1 MGFLTKTWS
10 RVGVRVLFVGSL
22 FWVTLVS
29 ISVGVGYG
37 EPSLA
42 WDQIFGG
49 SGDDYGRSVVQTSDG
64 GYIVIGYSGSSGAGD
79 DVYLIKTDSS
89 GTEAWSKTY
98 GGANN
103 DYGRSVAQTSDEG
116 YILTGYTSSSGAGN
130 EDVYLVKTDSN
141 GVESWSKTFGG
152 ADNDRGY
159 SVAQTSDGGYI
170 IAGETWSFGAGAMDV
185 YLVKTDSNGIETW
198 SKTYGGASS
207 DRGYSVV
214 QTIDGGYIIAGYSGN
229 DVYLIKTDSSG
240 TEAWSKTYGGGSIN
254 YGLSVA
260 QTSDGG
266 FIITGAIYPSFPGS
280 PDVYLVKT
288 DVNGVESWSK
298 TYGGIGFDRGQS
310 VVQTSDGG
318 YIIAGE
324 TSSSGAGGYD
334 VYLIKTDSSGVE
346 VWSKTFGGTSDDQ
359 GYSVVQTS
367 DGGYII
373 AGETSSSGA
382 GGYDVYLLKLET
394 PAPVPSPTRKPNPGI
409 TYFDRNVCLTDCV
422 NFYLIIR
429 DMNKTGVNCLHLSIT
444 DNNDQVV
451 YTRECRIRCN
461 TNWYMFYLCK
471 DRFNPGTYTV
481 KAISNNWIIT
491 KQIKIQ

>member
-1 MGFLTKTWS
+1 MGFFTKTLS

-29 ISVGVGYG
+29 MSVGVGYA

-64 GYIVIGYSGSSGAGD
+64 GYIVIGYTGSSGAGGD
-79 DVYLIKTDSS
+79 DVYLIKTDSG
-89 GTEAWSKTY
+89 GTETWSKTY

-103 DYGRSVAQTSDEG
+103 DYGR
-116 YILTGYTSSSGAGN
+116 
-130 EDVYLVKTDSN
+130 
-141 GVESWSKTFGG
+141 
-152 ADNDRGY
+152 
-159 SVAQTSDGGYI
+159 
-170 IAGETWSFGAGAMDV
+170 
-185 YLVKTDSNGIETW
+185 
-198 SKTYGGASS
+198 
-207 DRGYSVV
+207 
-214 QTIDGGYIIAGYSGN
+214 
-229 DVYLIKTDSSG
+229 
-240 TEAWSKTYGGGSIN
+240 
-254 YGLSVA
+254 SVA

-298 TYGGIGFDRGQS
+298 TFGGVGFDRGQS

-359 GYSVVQTS
+359 GYSVVQTG
-367 DGGYII
+367 DGGYIL
-373 AGETSSSGA
+373 AGSTESFGA
-382 GGYDVYLLKLET
+382 GDVDVYLVKLENPV
-394 PAPVPSPTRKPNPGI
+394 PAPSPTRKPNPGI
-409 TYFDRNVCLTDCV
+409 TYLDRNVCLTDCV
-422 NFYLIIR
+422 NFYLILG
-429 DMNKTGVNCLHLSIT
+429 DLNKTGVNCLKLFIT

-471 DRFNPGTYTV
+471 DWFKLGTYTV
-481 KAISNNWIIT
+481 KGTSNNWIIT

>member
-29 ISVGVGYG
+29 ISVGVGYA

-49 SGDDYGRSVVQTSDG
+49 SGDDYGRSVVQISDG
-64 GYIVIGYSGSSGAGD
+64 GYIVIGYTGSSGAGGD

-89 GTEAWSKTY
+89 GTEAWNKTY

-103 DYGRSVAQTSDEG
+103 DYGRSVAQTSEGG
-116 YILTGYTSSSGAGN
+116 YILTGYTSSSGAGI

-152 ADNDRGY
+152 VDNDRGY

-207 DRGYSVV
+207 DRGYSVI

-298 TYGGIGFDRGQS
+298 TYGGVGFDRGQS

-334 VYLIKTDSSGVE
+334 VYLIKTDSSGLGLRV
-346 VWSKTFGGTSDDQ
+346 
-359 GYSVVQTS
+359 
-367 DGGYII
+367 
-373 AGETSSSGA
+373 GEGA
-382 GGYDVYLLKLET
+382 GAGFSSFK
-394 PAPVPSPTRKPNPGI
+394 R
-409 TYFDRNVCLTDCV
+409 
-422 NFYLIIR
+422 
-429 DMNKTGVNCLHLSIT
+429 
-444 DNNDQVV
+444 
-451 YTRECRIRCN
+451 
-461 TNWYMFYLCK
+461 
-471 DRFNPGTYTV
+471 
-481 KAISNNWIIT
+481 
-491 KQIKIQ
+491 